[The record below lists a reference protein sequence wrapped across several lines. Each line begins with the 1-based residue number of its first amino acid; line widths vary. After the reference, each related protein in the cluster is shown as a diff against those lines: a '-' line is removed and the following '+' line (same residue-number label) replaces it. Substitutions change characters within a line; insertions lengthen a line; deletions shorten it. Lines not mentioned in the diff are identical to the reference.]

1 MWSEE
6 NNKLY
11 KKFVFRNFSEAFGF
25 MARVALVAEKLDHH
39 PNWSNVYNV
48 VEVFLCTH
56 EAENSVTEKDHQL
69 AKAIDALV

>member
-11 KKFVFRNFSEAFGF
+11 MKFVFRNFSEAFGF